1 MLHPDKASP
10 MRHFMNNH
18 LTWDLVDS
26 VADDLGALPD
36 ARRKWRVRQ
45 VPYYWQIKI
54 ATELMRRGIAVALG
68 DFEKLN
74 P

>member
-1 MLHPDKASP
+1 MLHPDTASL
-10 MRHFMNNH
+10 MRYFMNNH

-54 ATELMRRGIAVALG
+54 ATELMRRGVAVALG